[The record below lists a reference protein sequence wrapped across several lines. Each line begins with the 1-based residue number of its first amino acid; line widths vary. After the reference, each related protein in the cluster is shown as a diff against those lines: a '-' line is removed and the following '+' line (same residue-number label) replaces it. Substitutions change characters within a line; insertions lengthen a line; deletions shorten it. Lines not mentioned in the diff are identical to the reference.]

1 MKSIYF
7 AVNYTTMTH
16 TFLKMSEMYFIYF
29 ICLILS
35 QTDTYTVICTNLEM
49 KCFSITFQKIILKPF
64 KQGILMLA
72 QGM

>member
-1 MKSIYF
+1 MPFF
-7 AVNYTTMTH
+7 AIPVYGATLARTDFFLP

-64 KQGILMLA
+64 KQGI
-72 QGM
+72 